1 MKPYLIGIA
10 GRSCSGKTTLVRK
23 LQESITSTYICQDL
37 FFKRQEDATRWE
49 EPECLRND
57 LLLKSIMELKS
68 GRSTHIPQYGISD
81 LVYYPRPIIII
92 EGYLLFVDKN
102 ISDLFDK
109 RIWIDVSDINLVC
122 RRIQRDGS
130 LKYIDK
136 ILYAVLPVSKQ
147 YESIQ
152 KSRSDIIIDGNK
164 DIHDVLKEFNRLVKL

>member
-10 GRSCSGKTTLVRK
+10 GRSCSGKTTLVRE
-23 LQESITSTYICQDL
+23 LQKTNTCTYICQDQ

-57 LLLKSIMELKS
+57 LLLKSITQLKN
-68 GRSTHIPQYGISD
+68 GESTHVSQYGCSD
-81 LVYYPRPIIII
+81 LVYYPRPIIIV

-109 RIWIDVSDINLVC
+109 RVWVDVSDINLVC

-136 ILYAVLPVSKQ
+136 ILYAVLPTSKK
-147 YESIQ
+147 YEPIQ
-152 KSRSDIIIDGNK
+152 KSRADIIIDGNK
-164 DIHDVLKEFNRLVKL
+164 DINNVVKEFNRLVKL